1 MVVTRLSAVHTVLST
16 SDPVASGLLGFVLQ
30 GQLVVPTQRSVG
42 LCSSRDS
49 DLKSTGLLT
58 GHGL

>member
-30 GQLVVPTQRSVG
+30 GQLMVPTQRSVG
-42 LCSSRDS
+42 FAAPGILT
-49 DLKSTGLLT
+49 LKA
-58 GHGL
+58 